1 MIEPEFLSLLAVV
14 VFCFFLW
21 FFSRRKD
28 HKIGT
33 LTSTPVEETP
43 PPPPPEVK
51 AKRNKNTRWYYN
63 EYLFYLLVDACLN
76 DWDPETYRTLM
87 ALPDQRQAFLN
98 LVRDLQ
104 VSPVGSR
111 LKFLLGREASS
122 TFDLDFTTAIIEAIA
137 VSLGSRNIKYHLLP
151 EYHKSLYLSRLLR
164 GKTDFF
170 ITVETMEQLCVNK
183 SV

>member
-1 MIEPEFLSLLAVV
+1 MIEPEFLSLLTVV
-14 VFCFFLW
+14 VFCFFLY

-28 HKIGT
+28 HKNGT
-33 LTSTPVEETP
+33 LTATPVEETP
-43 PPPPPEVK
+43 LQPEVTIHV
-51 AKRNKNTRWYYN
+51 NVNTGWYYN
-63 EYLFYLLVDACLN
+63 EYLLYLLVDACLN
-76 DWDPETYRTLM
+76 DWDPETYRTLL

-122 TFDLDFTTAIIEAIA
+122 TFDLDFTTAIIEVIAI
-137 VSLGSRNIKYHLLP
+137 SLGSRNIKYHLLP
-151 EYHKSLYLSRLLR
+151 EYHKSLHLSRLLR
-164 GKTDFF
+164 GKSDFF